1 MTAKDAQASLTTRVD
16 NNFNRTAIVMQKD
29 NITSLDILCDDGK
42 TLFCRINLTEFDLDN
57 SGCVDVIIADNQTA
71 RMTAYANGNRTQH
84 PTVEGSRVHAIIIY
98 QKSNQ

>member
-29 NITSLDILCDDGK
+29 NITSLDILCEDG
-42 TLFCRINLTEFDLDN
+42 TLFCRLNLTEFKTN
-57 SGCVDVIIADNQTA
+57 GRGCVDVIISDSQAA

-84 PTVEGSRVHAIIIY
+84 PVVEGSKVHAIVISP
-98 QKSNQ
+98 KPNE